1 MKKQKEGGWIT
12 SPATLEYYPHQYN
25 GHWATHSHNPVLSPL
40 LGALAFIFPTCFHFF
55 QPSNAVK
62 VGLCCFWKRYNTYI
76 ITLWDTSTVVLQN
89 ECPPHTFGSIFY
101 IALNFTLM
109 GLQRGVIQSTASS
122 AMHNLTMN
130 NDRWASLNTSSH
142 KLTLQSLYCKAQQIT
157 FDERRRCLRHLSFCF
172 TYHLGKSCLV
182 CGFRETNPVKRYMPQ
197 HTVTLIMWYKK
208 IIRSWDL

>member
-12 SPATLEYYPHQYN
+12 SPATLEDYPHQYN

-109 GLQRGVIQSTASS
+109 VSNMELSRAQPQVLCITSQWIMTGEHLWIPHHTSLLSKVYIAKPNRLPLMREEGASGI
-122 AMHNLTMN
+122 
-130 NDRWASLNTSSH
+130 WAFVSRTTSVRVAWFVASE
-142 KLTLQSLYCKAQQIT
+142 KQTL
-157 FDERRRCLRHLSFCF
+157 
-172 TYHLGKSCLV
+172 
-182 CGFRETNPVKRYMPQ
+182 
-197 HTVTLIMWYKK
+197 
-208 IIRSWDL
+208 